1 MVAIIQFAKVAAYV
15 HSRTHV
21 SSAELSS
28 QSQAALFR
36 GSSQLKLYTYV
47 EHSVYKIVPVG

>member
-21 SSAELSS
+21 SSVPKVKQHYLEEVHSRS
-28 QSQAALFR
+28 M
-36 GSSQLKLYTYV
+36 YV
-47 EHSVYKIVPVG
+47 EHSVCMKK